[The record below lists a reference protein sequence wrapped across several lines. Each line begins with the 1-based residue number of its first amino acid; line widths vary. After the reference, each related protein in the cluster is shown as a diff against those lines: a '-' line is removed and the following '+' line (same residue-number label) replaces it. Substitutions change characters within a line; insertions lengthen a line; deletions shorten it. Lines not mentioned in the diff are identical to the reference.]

1 MALVPDQRIPESLG
15 LGTRALSRCLLIF
28 AQDSA
33 ADCELCSQLASARQE
48 VLLHQWD
55 KSGLA
60 VGIAIEFGGPP
71 SPHQPTW
78 RSATRGVSL
87 LEIGCSV
94 FSIGRPRGCV
104 GPSPQS
110 DQSLSPRKEVP

>member
-1 MALVPDQRIPESLG
+1 MKESRGAGSVFLS
-15 LGTRALSRCLLIF
+15 RDAVAQWDAIAKSQAVALSRAP

-60 VGIAIEFGGPP
+60 VGIVQETRLRHGLTRFRAANSQFRRL
-71 SPHQPTW
+71 SMA
-78 RSATRGVSL
+78 ATT
-87 LEIGCSV
+87 
-94 FSIGRPRGCV
+94 
-104 GPSPQS
+104 
-110 DQSLSPRKEVP
+110 

>member
-1 MALVPDQRIPESLG
+1 LG

-33 ADCELCSQLASARQE
+33 ADCELCSQLARARQE

-60 VGIAIEFGGPP
+60 VGIAIEFGGP
-71 SPHQPTW
+71 
-78 RSATRGVSL
+78 
-87 LEIGCSV
+87 LEIGAV
-94 FSIGRPRGCV
+94 AV
-104 GPSPQS
+104 GH
-110 DQSLSPRKEVP
+110 R